1 MAPGGWFD
9 HARRVVVFLLGVAVI
24 ISALRSEHDTTV
36 ELVIGSVMV
45 GLLPLDTLL
54 ATVGRRLPPQQPPK
68 DADTR
73 PPDGGG

>member
-1 MAPGGWFD
+1 MGPGGWFD

-45 GLLPLDTLL
+45 GLLPLDSLL
-54 ATVGRRLPPQQPPK
+54 ATVGRRVPHRPE
-68 DADTR
+68 DADPR